1 MGILIDTSV
10 LIAAERGQIDLHGRI
25 QEVGTKEPSSLSAI
39 TASELLHGIWRAVDP
54 SLRARRTAFV
64 EALLRELPVIEIDLA
79 VARIHAQI
87 WAEQQAVGQMIGAH
101 DLWLAA
107 TCITHGFRIATRN
120 VREFARVPG
129 LQVEYW

>member
-10 LIAAERGQIDLHGRI
+10 LIAHERGQFDVEARI
-25 QEVGTKEPSSLSAI
+25 RETGEDTAYLSVI

-54 SLRARRTAFV
+54 NIRNRRTAFV
-64 EALLRELPVIEIDLA
+64 EAILRELPVLGIDVA

-87 WAEQQAVGQMIGAH
+87 WAQQQAAGRIIGPH

-107 TCITHGFRIATRN
+107 TCIAHGFRIATRN
-120 VREFARVPG
+120 VREFARIPG
-129 LQVEYW
+129 LRVEHW

>member
-25 QEVGTKEPSSLSAI
+25 QEVGAKEPSSLSAI

-87 WAEQQAVGQMIGAH
+87 WAEQEAVGQMIGPH

-107 TCITHGFRIATRN
+107 TCIAHGFRIVTRN

>member
-10 LIAAERGQIDLHGRI
+10 LIAHERTQVDLDRRLREAGEEAAH
-25 QEVGTKEPSSLSAI
+25 LSVI

-54 SLRARRTAFV
+54 AVRTRRTAFV
-64 EALLRELPVIEIDLA
+64 EALLREFPVVEIDLS

-87 WAEQQAVGQMIGAH
+87 WAEQQATGQIIGRH

-107 TCITHGFRIATRN
+107 TCIAHGFRIATRN

-129 LQVEYW
+129 LQVEHW